1 MTCIC
6 TRWIVVL
13 IAVLGLAQTEVQAAV
28 IADFTP
34 VDQTTLTAGDAVP
47 LPFLT
52 NASPSWVVNFDGT
65 ASSDGTNGIT
75 SYAWD
80 FNYNNITPNFT
91 SSAAKPTY
99 TYTTPGSYQVAL
111 QVTGVDGTS
120 LLTVHTIHIS
130 PTTPIANAGSYPTPF
145 DAATYA
151 AAGVWTVPFNASG
164 TTDASQNVQVA
175 NLFYLWDLGTDTFSG
190 TSLDSRKWAAADVT
204 VNNGATVT
212 GAYSWNNSYLFTTQ
226 SVTRAPGTAV
236 EMTVSQGDGNAM
248 CGFINPSGGYSYG
261 NMPYAMYLTGNYL
274 DIYENQSYVF
284 SYGAIS
290 GSSFDLR
297 IELSPTAG
305 AIYAYRET
313 GTIPWTIVYTSTNGN
328 AATLNAGATIYSGTY
343 TFSSIDL
350 QQGGIQPNL
359 PVFPIISNGFPQSAT
374 ESLTVI
380 DNALDSATASA
391 VVTLSAT
398 APVADAGSTQS
409 INEASGKV
417 LHGGWTA
424 TLDGSGST
432 PQGNLQYSWNLGTDT
447 FPGTTIEPN
456 WTVGSTVTEN
466 NALIITNNSYQWG
479 VQTAWSNSAV
489 ARPCA
494 SAFVATL
501 SYTDSYAAV
510 VGLSSTGNG
519 KSYSGITYG
528 LWFEYGSLY
537 VYEDGNYRASVGSY
551 TSGVAYDIRIDLNS
565 GSGATYYIRQHGAT
579 AWNLLYVS
587 TYSSNG
593 TFNQAF
599 DVYNGTLTVTSVGYY
614 AGGVQPTCV
623 LLPPAAN
630 TAMPVVLTITT
641 PAELTSSATVTIN
654 CNGNQPPVAQL
665 AAVTPLSN
673 ANANHETWTATLD
686 ASGSSDDFEIYQI
699 AWDFDYDGT
708 HFIPTV
714 TTLVDGNG
722 GSIQPQSHVYSTS
735 GTHSVAVQVTDEA
748 LQSSIATSP
757 VVINLATPPVAVLAP
772 VAAQGAAN
780 ANQGMW
786 TFNLDASG
794 STDSNNI
801 YQVAWDFNYDGSNF
815 VPTVTT
821 TVDGLPSTIALQST
835 TYTTPGTYIVAMQLT
850 DEAGQVSNTATTAA
864 VINTS
869 APPVPTITVTNATS
883 ITDATDCVIDKV
895 DGAVLN
901 GGWNVSVSASAVAA
915 TPIFYY
921 TWDFGTDTFPGTSFP
936 DGKWTTSGSVVRDN
950 GVTLTTPNGIATLN
964 ATDAHAR
971 GAATANGTAGN
982 TVTGMAMETT
992 VVLPGSGY
1000 GYIGFKN
1007 AATTTTGYSSFAN
1020 MFYYYYGTLYCYEN
1034 GNELFQGNYT
1044 GDTTYDLRIEL
1055 KNTGAR
1061 YLYRVDGTQTW
1072 NLFYE
1077 GGNDASASVREAY
1090 EDEGGTLVV
1099 QSERDLATGQALT
1112 YRVYDPGIHSVVLT
1126 AFDQQNLSGAA
1137 SENVDLDPG
1146 QNPVAEISPA
1156 VTNANEGEAVNGTWP
1171 LSFDASGSYDP
1182 DDNDPTTHGIYL
1194 VEWDFNYD
1202 GVNFIP
1208 TATGLTVT
1216 NIFTP
1221 SSFPAS
1227 YTVAAQVTDMALNQT
1242 IQTVPVT
1249 ITTSAPPVAVI
1260 VVNPATEG
1268 LLPLQFDGTHSSGAF
1283 GIANYHWDFG
1293 DGSTGTGATPRHSYR
1308 TPGTYTV
1315 TLTVYD
1321 PANQSASTTAS
1332 VTSLTGNPPVA
1343 NAGGPYV
1350 TAPGGPPVHFSGG
1363 ASTDDYG
1370 IVSYEW
1376 IVNTASGA
1384 ITAGYPDLV
1393 GVAPMWTY
1401 PASLFGSNPVY
1412 PQFLTAQLTV
1422 VDGAGQTSSA
1432 TCSVEVDA
1440 FLPPEVLTVPWRGN
1454 SNLPHPIVSGVP
1466 TRLKGT
1472 VRDGVPIAD
1481 LQYQWNFGQA
1491 TPATGTI
1498 TINSLPADGDSV
1510 TLSSAVTVVNLTDS
1524 QTGTQGNVT
1533 LLASGSGVYALSG
1546 MGGGSATA
1554 VATGSVGFT
1563 NGSQPAVGDLLTISD
1578 GTVTDTFEI
1587 VNNNQPQAGNVAV
1600 DLGPTLAST
1609 VSALVAA
1616 INSSGL
1622 ALVASTPGVTHTFE
1636 FDNNN
1641 SVSGS
1646 DIAVPIGADVP
1657 TTVANLASAINQDSS
1672 LGFTAAVSGSVITVA
1687 NTQAGSAGNA
1697 PIALN
1702 STVLTVSGMSG
1713 GADSPVSAWMA
1724 VSDPR
1729 NLELLHTYAGA
1740 PGRPFTA
1747 TLTVQDTLNNVQASQ
1762 TYLLQVVA
1770 DTVPNRGDLAVDEGL
1785 WYLHKIQNAD
1795 GSWNSSTTGQPIA
1808 ASSGALQAMQINGH
1822 LRIGN
1827 QRVDPFAT
1835 DVDLGLN
1842 ALFTQMRA
1850 NSITQS
1856 GINEASNGVIT
1867 FNNGGNASLSYNVD
1881 SNSNGISIDANIGS
1895 PTSNYPPYLTGMMMD
1910 ALAATTEPLGLANNS
1925 GSSAMVNGTDYV
1937 RGRFITDLEQDMID
1951 QYAAG
1956 QQNNGGWRYSWTYG
1970 SSDNSISQWA
1980 AIGMGA
1986 AQDTLGIPIP
1996 PQIKTE
2002 DLYWLSQ
2009 SQNTTTNTGTNYG
2022 CFGYGSSSPLYSQGS
2037 GDWSHAETPS
2047 GLVQLDFD
2055 DIPTTD
2061 NRWQIGEHWIADN
2074 WPPTNE
2080 NSFYALYAMVKA
2092 MRLAKPSQVTQ
2103 LQRTNGTTFDW
2114 YNDET
2119 HLSASGWNAP
2129 TGVRPYLVGLQAANG
2144 SWDGTQGLGSD
2155 IGTEIATAWG
2165 VIMLTP
2171 SLFVQPPVAVVSGP
2185 SVWAFDRQVRF
2196 NAAQS
2201 YDSDPTHKII
2211 SYSWWFDYN
2220 ASANAPPDLVTTD
2233 PRDPAAVFT
2242 YVDPDQTN
2250 HATPPT
2256 THLVHLLVTDN
2267 NSPAQQDAVTFAI
2280 IIAEPPHAP
2289 YSVPGGPYTA
2299 FAGIP
2304 FTLNG
2309 GGSYCIDPG
2318 DYITEYAW
2326 DMTNSGTPNLIVGS
2340 QHTTGFNGAGTPAA
2354 SPFATYTYATPGVY
2368 NIALTVWD
2376 DGTLTQDGNSISS
2389 QPAYTTVSVFPRQP
2403 PVVDVNGPYT
2413 VSEGQAL
2420 TLNSS
2425 GSHTPNT
2432 GEQMT
2437 FLWTV
2442 ENPTGVFTTSTNPSP
2457 TFTWSHSG
2465 TYSVSLAL
2473 YDATLGPTDP
2483 LKVTASTTVTVTHV
2497 PPTAAFSY
2505 APQVVKAGISEQFT
2519 DLSIGEFSPIVSWAW
2534 TLGSAGTSTLQ
2545 NPTATFANPGSQTV
2559 TLTVT
2564 DAQNATATYT
2574 QTFTVIKT
2582 GIVITQAPDITVIK
2596 GGATASYT
2604 AALSSAPQATVTV
2617 IVHPPTGLTVT
2628 PGILTF
2634 SSGNWNTPQTVV
2646 ISAPDNHIAQGPQ
2659 NVTITHTSSSSD
2671 PDYNGIAVDAV
2682 PVTIG
2687 DVDAADLTIRD
2698 SYEATPAAGAANVF
2712 QSSPTGPQVRTQY
2725 VSASASATY
2734 VITLINDNGISTSLA
2749 AKATGDAGNGWTV
2762 TATGPGGDITSAL
2775 GGAGYTT
2782 AVLAPGA
2789 SETLYL
2795 TLSPD
2800 GTVPSGTIATVT
2812 VTAGLSLSDSVVRDV
2827 VRARTIAS
2835 LVSDGSFEIPG
2846 LLGSTV
2852 THGAGDSIGPWV
2864 VAALLD
2870 HETGL
2875 AADGVQGISLEHGA
2889 IYQDLPTVPGTSY
2902 ELRFAVYGSGAQGL
2916 TASWGAVGGSVT
2928 DVFAVPGSGTWTTP
2942 TGWTYYQFTTS
2953 TGAASGPSARL
2964 TFTDASVGVAGPVID
2979 DVSMVSTTSGIQPDL
2994 LVKLASDPVG
3004 NYAGD
3009 SIYQTTPS
3017 GVQILSQNISSG
3029 TAAANVELV
3038 NNSPYARSFVVSATA
3053 ALGAAWNL
3061 TTTLDSDQSDLSTA
3075 FANGGWTT
3083 PVLAPGAA
3091 VVIDVGLAPTG
3102 ATLGSTASVDFT
3114 VQADNTDT
3122 TIRDAVRV
3130 TATLQAAPPNAIPDT
3145 ASVAAGSTVDIPVL
3159 ANDTD
3164 PNNLPLTVTAVGAAG
3179 HGTVVIVDAGTQVA
3193 YTAAGGY
3200 TGTDTFT
3207 YTVSNGA
3214 ATATGTVTVAISA
3227 LPPPVAVADTA
3238 TVASGQVVTIP
3249 VLANDSDPSNLT
3261 LSVVA
3266 VTQPAHGAVT
3276 IVDAGGNA
3284 ANPGTQVVYAA
3295 TLGYSGTDT
3304 FTYTVSD
3311 GQATNTAQ
3319 VTITVS
3325 ALQPP
3330 VAVADSASV
3339 GAGGTVTIP
3348 VLAND
3353 SDPAGLTL
3361 SLVSVSSAQ
3370 HGSAVVVGN
3379 SVSYTATVGY
3389 TGSDTFTYVVSDGF
3403 NTATGTVTIAVAS
3416 PLAVNDSAN
3425 AVSGQPVIIHVLAND
3440 QPLPNRP
3447 LSVISVTAPHHG
3459 TAAILNANGTPATP
3473 GVEVSYVS
3481 VGGYVGT
3488 DAFSYTASDGLASV
3502 SAQVAVTVTASTRV
3516 ANPIAVA
3523 DSVTLPMGTSTPIN
3537 VLANDSDP
3545 QHLPLTITAVSH
3557 PAHGTVINTGT
3568 QVIYAGNA
3576 GYAGIDTFTYTI
3588 SNGTSTATATVTV
3601 TLVPGMS
3608 WAQSSGTT
3616 VRGINPPGYVQSE
3629 LTVTIPAP
3637 VTFTVTANIVLGTG
3651 NTAVLGTST
3660 VSPLSTLL
3668 SPPAANDDLIL
3679 NPTVS
3684 IPAGA
3689 TSAAVPIKIWPGDI
3703 GAPAG
3708 VLANLVL
3715 TGPAAG
3721 AQPDFALTI
3730 LDQRPLLVTVNGA
3743 TEAGTVDL
3751 GSVAVGTSFFI
3762 RIADG
3767 TPPYTITASGGN
3779 TFFTY
3784 VTGGLFGEFAT
3795 GDPDGDGLT
3804 DAYQQVLL
3812 SVISTGPG
3820 SLSIH
3825 DGGLNTTSVVLDYT
3839 ATAPPQ
3845 ITLIPGQQAL
3855 SVGNNTVYTPIC
3867 PGTPQGL
3874 LRLRQAL
3881 NGLDNTQIRMFAWDA
3896 TTQQSVEW
3904 PQEPLGGL
3912 QPSSGLFL
3920 ATRSNLNLDFS
3931 GDASPIF
3938 FSLTLL
3944 PGWNLVGVPPLSDG
3958 TNQYLVHPLTSF
3970 YLFDANGVNITDPNR
3985 SALIGSG
3992 VYLWDG
3998 SQYQLTESMNSGVG
4012 YWIKNNSTTHQT
4024 LTLVRFL
4031 DTPPAGFTFPTT
4043 GLTRAATTTPA
4054 ETLVMGRNPDAA
4066 ASAVASAQANGYAAK
4081 DIGTPPAPG
4090 GGAVTPTAAPANHA
4104 SGGCGAGSAGVLLGL
4119 FATFLLIR
4127 RRRLVVK

>member
-6 TRWIVVL
+6 PRWIVVL
-13 IAVLGLAQTEVQAAV
+13 IAVLGLAQTQVQAAV
-28 IADFTP
+28 DAEFTP
-34 VDQTTLTAGDAVP
+34 GDETLNAHDTNPLPYLTA
-47 LPFLT
+47 
-52 NASPSWVVNFDGT
+52 ASPTWAVSFDGT
-65 ASSDGTNGIT
+65 TSTATGVSITNYQWDYAYNGTSLNPTDSGAGMT
-75 SYAWD
+75 
-80 FNYNNITPNFT
+80 NPTHTFT
-91 SSAAKPTY
+91 APGTY
-99 TYTTPGSYQVAL
+99 VIAL
-111 QVTGVDGTS
+111 QVTGSDSSTS
-120 LLTVHTIHIS
+120 LRTHTLTIPASFAPPV
-130 PTTPIANAGSYPTPF
+130 ANAGNYPTPF
-145 DAATYA
+145 DDSVAVNAVWSVPLNAT
-151 AAGVWTVPFNASG
+151 G
-164 TTDASQNVQVA
+164 TTDPDSNLNLAS
-175 NLFYLWDLGTDTFSG
+175 LWYVWDAGTDTFNG
-190 TSLDSRKWAAADVT
+190 TTLNTKLWNSVGYT
-204 VNNGATVT
+204 VNNGLTLT
-212 GAYSWNNSYLFTTQ
+212 NIEDNWGADYVFSNQPL
-226 SVTRAPGTAV
+226 TRAKGTAL
-236 EMTVSQGDGNAM
+236 EMTFVVPSYDAM
-248 CGFINPSGGYSYG
+248 FGFLNTSGGFSYG
-261 NMPYAMYLTGNYL
+261 NMPYAFYLSSGSLYIFQNGGNYGNFGSIAVGTTIDMRVEL
-274 DIYENQSYVF
+274 
-284 SYGAIS
+284 GAS
-290 GSSFDLR
+290 
-297 IELSPTAG
+297 TG
-305 AIYAYRET
+305 AIYAYRVH
-313 GTIPWTIVYTSTNGN
+313 GTTPWTIVYTSTTSSN
-328 AATLNAGATIYSGTY
+328 ASLDAGVTFDYGTLAISRI
-343 TFSSIDL
+343 SL
-350 QQGGIQPNL
+350 QQGGAQPTL
-359 PVFPIISNGFPQSAT
+359 PVFGNTSASYPQSAT
-374 ESLTVI
+374 ENLTVY

-391 VVTLSAT
+391 VVQITASAVT
-398 APVADAGSTQS
+398 ANAGNDQTIDESDTGL
-409 INEASGKV
+409 N
-417 LHGGWTA
+417 HGTYTV
-424 TLDGSGST
+424 TLDGSGSSPKT
-432 PQGNLQYSWNLGTDT
+432 GLSYVWDLGQNFFPGSGIGPQWSLGT
-447 FPGTTIEPN
+447 TTIWN
-456 WTVGSTVTEN
+456 NGLTINAADSTWATHTAWDGILIQRPTLQPVTAYLSTMSFSGN
-466 NALIITNNSYQWG
+466 NAM
-479 VQTAWSNSAV
+479 
-489 ARPCA
+489 
-494 SAFVATL
+494 
-501 SYTDSYAAV
+501 
-510 VGLSSTGNG
+510 VGLSPSGNAHA
-519 KSYSGITYG
+519 YYG
-528 LWFEYGSLY
+528 LQYAFDFSYGNLEI
-537 VYEDGNYRASVGSY
+537 YEDQNDRGSFGTY
-551 TSGVAYDIRIDLNS
+551 TDGTVYDMRIDLKP
-565 GSGATYYIRQHGAT
+565 GSGATYYTRVHGDPT
-579 AWNLLYVS
+579 WTLVYDS
-587 TYSSNG
+587 SYGSSN
-593 TFNQAF
+593 N
-599 DVYNGTLTVTSVGYY
+599 YNLGADCNYGTLAIQSVEQFAY
-614 AGGVQPTCV
+614 GVNPTAY
-623 LLPPAAN
+623 LTPPAIN
-630 TAMPVVLTITT
+630 TAMPVVLTVISG
-641 PAELTSSATVTIN
+641 ADLSATASMVVH
-654 CNGNQPPVAQL
+654 CDANQAPVARL
-665 AAVTPLSN
+665 AAVAAQTSAD
-673 ANANHETWTATLD
+673 ANEGLWTASFD
-686 ASGSSDDFEIYQI
+686 ASASTDDYKIYTV

-708 HFIPTV
+708 NFIPTV
-714 TTLVDGNG
+714 TTVIDGA
-722 GSIQPQSHVYSTS
+722 GSTIQPQPYIYSQS

-748 LQSSIATSP
+748 LQ
-757 VVINLATPPVAVLAP
+757 
-772 VAAQGAAN
+772 
-780 ANQGMW
+780 
-786 TFNLDASG
+786 
-794 STDSNNI
+794 
-801 YQVAWDFNYDGSNF
+801 
-815 VPTVTT
+815 
-821 TVDGLPSTIALQST
+821 
-835 TYTTPGTYIVAMQLT
+835 
-850 DEAGQVSNTATTAA
+850 VSNIAVTPFVIVPAA
-864 VINTS
+864 
-869 APPVPTITVTNATS
+869 APVPTITVTNATS

-901 GGWNVSVSASAVAA
+901 GGWNVALSASAAAA

-921 TWDFGTDTFPGTSFP
+921 TWDFGTDTFAGTSFP
-936 DGKWTTSGSVVRDN
+936 DGKWTTSGVVVRDN
-950 GVTLTTPNGIATLN
+950 GVTLTTPTTIATLN

-992 VVLPGSGY
+992 VTLPNSGY

-1007 AATTTTGYSSFAN
+1007 AATTTTGYSSFSN
-1020 MFYYYYGTLYCYEN
+1020 MFYYYYGTLYCYED
-1034 GNELFQGNYT
+1034 GNELVQGTYIGN
-1044 GDTTYDLRIEL
+1044 TTYDLRIEL
-1055 KNTGAR
+1055 KTNGAR

-1072 NLFYE
+1072 NLLYE
-1077 GGNDASASVREAY
+1077 GGNDSSASVREAY

-1126 AFDQQNLSGAA
+1126 AFDQQNLSGAT
-1137 SENVDLDPG
+1137 SENVDLDAG
-1146 QNPVAEISPA
+1146 EVPVAVITPA

-1171 LSFDASGSYDP
+1171 LSFDASASYDP

-1194 VEWDFNYD
+1194 VEWDFDYD

-1208 TATGLTVT
+1208 TASGLTVSNT
-1216 NIFTP
+1216 FIP
-1221 SSFPAS
+1221 SGFPAS
-1227 YTVAAQVTDMALNQT
+1227 YTVAAQVTDMALNLT

-1293 DGSTGTGATPRHSYR
+1293 DGTTGTGATPRHSYR
-1308 TPGTYTV
+1308 TLGTFTV

-1332 VTSLTGNPPVA
+1332 VTSLAGNPPVA

-1432 TCSVEVDA
+1432 TASIEVDA

-1472 VRDGVPIAD
+1472 VRDGVALSN
-1481 LQYQWNFGQA
+1481 LQYQWNYGQA
-1491 TPATGTI
+1491 SPATGTI
-1498 TINSLPADGDSV
+1498 TINGVPADGDTV
-1510 TLSSAVTVVNLTDS
+1510 TLASAITVVNLTDS

-1546 MGGGSATA
+1546 MSGGSATA

-1578 GTVTDTFEI
+1578 GTLTDTFEI

-1609 VSALVAA
+1609 VSDLVAA

-1622 ALVASTPGVTHTFE
+1622 SLVASTPGITSTFE

-1646 DIAVPIGADVP
+1646 NIAVPIGADAP
-1657 TTVANLASAINQDSS
+1657 TSAANLASAINQDSA
-1672 LGFTAAVSGSVITVA
+1672 LGFTAAVSGSVVTVA
-1687 NTQAGSAGNA
+1687 NTQGGSAGNT
-1697 PIALN
+1697 PI
-1702 STVLTVSGMSG
+1702 TVSSGAISFSGMSG
-1713 GADSPVSAWMA
+1713 GADSPVSAWLP
-1724 VSDPR
+1724 VTDPR

-1747 TLTVQDTLNNVQASQ
+1747 TLTVQDTLNNVQGSQ

-1795 GSWNSSTTGQPIA
+1795 GSWNSTTTSQPIA

-1822 LRIGN
+1822 LRTGN
-1827 QRVDPFAT
+1827 QRIDPFAT

-1842 ALFTQMRA
+1842 SLFTQMRA

-1881 SNSNGISIDANIGS
+1881 GNANGISIDANIGS
-1895 PTSNYPPYLTGMMMD
+1895 PTSYYPPYLTGMMMD

-1925 GSSAMVNGTDYV
+1925 GGSAVVNGTDYV

-1956 QQNNGGWRYSWTYG
+1956 QQTNGGWRYTWVYG

-1986 AQDTLGIPIP
+1986 AQDTLGINIP
-1996 PQIKTE
+1996 PQVKTE

-2022 CFGYGSSSPLYSQGS
+2022 CFGYGSSSPLYGQGS
-2037 GDWSHAETPS
+2037 GDWAHAETPS

-2119 HLSASGWNAP
+2119 QLSASGWNAP
-2129 TGVRPYLVGLQAANG
+2129 IGVRPYLVSLQSSNG

-2201 YDSDPTHKII
+2201 YDSDPTHKIV

-2220 ASANAPPDLVTTD
+2220 ASANAAPDLVTTD
-2233 PRDPAAVFT
+2233 PNDRSAVFT
-2242 YVDPDQTN
+2242 YVDPDQVT
-2250 HATPPT
+2250 HATAPT

-2354 SPFATYTYATPGVY
+2354 SPFATYTYTNPGVY

-2389 QPAYTTVSVFPRQP
+2389 QPQYATVSVYPRQSP
-2403 PVVDVNGPYT
+2403 IVDVNGPYT

-2432 GEQMT
+2432 GEQMS

-2442 ENPTGVFTTSTNPSP
+2442 ENPAGVFTSSSNPSP
-2457 TFTWSHSG
+2457 TFTWSHAG
-2465 TYSVSLAL
+2465 TYNVSLAL
-2473 YDATLGPTDP
+2473 YDSTLGPTDP

-2534 TLGSAGTSTLQ
+2534 TLGSAGTSIME

-2564 DAQNATATYT
+2564 DAQNATATYS

-2617 IVHPPTGLTVT
+2617 VVHPPTGLTVT

-2646 ISAPDNHIAQGPQ
+2646 ISAPDNLIAQGPQ

-2698 SYEATPAAGAANVF
+2698 SYEATSAAGAANVF
-2712 QSSPTGPQVRTQY
+2712 QSSPTGPQVRAQY
-2725 VSASASATY
+2725 TSASASATY

-2749 AKATGDAGNGWTV
+2749 ARATGDAHGGWTI
-2762 TATGPGGDITSAL
+2762 TATGPGGDITAAL
-2775 GGAGYTT
+2775 SGAGYTT

-2789 SETLYL
+2789 SETIYL
-2795 TLSPD
+2795 TVTPD
-2800 GTVPSGTIATVT
+2800 STVASGTIATIDVT
-2812 VTAGLSLSDSVVRDV
+2812 SWLSLSDTVIRDV
-2827 VRARTIAS
+2827 VRARTTAS

-2928 DVFAVPGSGTWTTP
+2928 DVFAVPGAGTWTTP

-3053 ALGAAWNL
+3053 ALGAAWTV

-3091 VVIDVGLAPTG
+3091 VVIDVGLTPTG
-3102 ATLGSTASVDFT
+3102 AALGSMSSVDFT
-3114 VQADNTDT
+3114 VQADAANTAILDS
-3122 TIRDAVRV
+3122 VRV
-3130 TATLQAAPPNAIPDT
+3130 TATLQAAPPTANPDT
-3145 ASVAAGSTVDIPVL
+3145 ASVAAGGTVVIPVIT
-3159 ANDTD
+3159 NDTD

-3179 HGTVVIVDAGTQVA
+3179 HGTVIIVDANGQPAATGTQVA

-3214 ATATGTVTVAISA
+3214 ATATGTVTVSISS

-3249 VLANDSDPSNLT
+3249 VLDNDSDPSNLT

-3295 TLGYSGTDT
+3295 TLGFSGTDT

-3370 HGSAVVVGN
+3370 HGSAVVNGN
-3379 SVSYTATVGY
+3379 SVTYTATVGY

-3416 PLAVNDSAN
+3416 PLAVGDTAN

-3488 DAFSYTASDGLASV
+3488 DAFTYTASDGLASV

-3588 SNGTSTATATVTV
+3588 SNGTTSATATVTV
-3601 TLVPGMS
+3601 TLVPGIS
-3608 WAQSSGTT
+3608 FAQSAGSAVKGMGTLS
-3616 VRGINPPGYVQSE
+3616 VG
-3629 LTVTIPAP
+3629 VTIPAP
-3637 VTFTVTANIVLGTG
+3637 VPFTVTANVVLGTG
-3651 NTAVLGTST
+3651 STAITGNGQSLTTPAPGDDLVLGS
-3660 VSPLSTLL
+3660 
-3668 SPPAANDDLIL
+3668 A
-3679 NPTVS
+3679 TVS

-3689 TSAAVPIKIWPGDI
+3689 TTGTLVFTVVDGPAVHPN
-3703 GAPAG
+3703 G

-3730 LDQRPLLVTVNGA
+3730 LDHNPLQVTVNGTA
-3743 TEAGTVDL
+3743 ETGTTDL
-3751 GSVAVGTSFFI
+3751 GAHSVGSSFFI
-3762 RIADG
+3762 RVLDG
-3767 TPPYTITASGGN
+3767 VPPYTVSATGAN

-3784 VTGGLFGEFAT
+3784 VTGGLFGQFAT
-3795 GDPDGDGLT
+3795 GDPAST
-3804 DAYQQVLL
+3804 STQNPYQQVLL
-3812 SVISTGPG
+3812 SIIGLGNGSMTITDATGTTVI
-3820 SLSIH
+3820 
-3825 DGGLNTTSVVLDYT
+3825 LDYT

-3845 ITLIPGQQAL
+3845 VTLIPGLQTL
-3855 SVGNNTVYTPIC
+3855 SVGNNTVYSAIC
-3867 PGTPQGL
+3867 PDTPQGL

-3881 NGLDNTQIRMFAWDA
+3881 NGLDNTQVRMFAWDA

-3958 TNQYLVHPLTSF
+3958 TNTYLVHPLTSF
-3970 YLFDANGVNITDPNR
+3970 YLFDANGVNITEPNR

-3992 VYLWDG
+3992 VYLWNA
-3998 SQYQLTESMNSGVG
+3998 SQYELTETINSSTG

-4043 GLTRAATTTPA
+4043 GLTRAASTTPA

-4066 ASAVASAQANGYAAK
+4066 ASAVAAAQANGYAAK

-4119 FATFLLIR
+4119 FATFWLIR
-4127 RRRLVVK
+4127 RRRLGMK